1 MPVPPSQPCGR
12 SVHDENMSRTATFC
26 PIWEGNGGKV
36 QNRERNILEL
46 MADCEMRRI
55 SVPASPRAQFSLQKN
70 QHREKIL
77 NADGQRTNVQRAGK
91 SGLMAQRLGISSY
104 WFCVLTREAPLPSG
118 GCRTTV
124 SLKMPFSATTV
135 AMPSYFSAIAELTAS
150 QTHVPCR
157 PWSSPAYHP
166 PCSAALHSYSPHATP
181 PCRSWRLP

>member
-36 QNRERNILEL
+36 QNHEWHILEL
-46 MADCEMRRI
+46 VAGYEIRRI
-55 SVPASPRAQFSLQKN
+55 SFPASPRAQFRLQKN

-77 NADGQRTNVQRAGK
+77 NADRLRTNVVQRVGK
-91 SGLMAQRLGISSY
+91 SELMAKRLGVSSY
-104 WFCVLTREAPLPSG
+104 WFCVLTREEPHPAG

-135 AMPSYFSAIAELTAS
+135 AMPSYFSAIA
-150 QTHVPCR
+150 
-157 PWSSPAYHP
+157 
-166 PCSAALHSYSPHATP
+166 
-181 PCRSWRLP
+181 

>member
-36 QNRERNILEL
+36 QNHEWHILVL
-46 MADCEMRRI
+46 MAACEMHR
-55 SVPASPRAQFSLQKN
+55 SAFPASPRAQFRLQKKN

-77 NADGQRTNVQRAGK
+77 NADGQRTNVQRVGK
-91 SGLMAQRLGISSY
+91 SELMAQRLEISSY
-104 WFCVLTREAPLPSG
+104 CFCVLTREAPHPAG

-135 AMPSYFSAIAELTAS
+135 AMPSYFSAIA
-150 QTHVPCR
+150 
-157 PWSSPAYHP
+157 
-166 PCSAALHSYSPHATP
+166 
-181 PCRSWRLP
+181 